1 MFLSPAGLM
10 QSCLSMTGPT
20 MEMWKW

>member
-20 MEMWKW
+20 MEMWK